1 MYKKIIFIKKKEM
14 ATITLKGNEIHTK
27 GALPA
32 IASKLADTLLIA
44 NTLAEKKISDDKGK
58 RIVLNIFPSI
68 DTGICAMS
76 VKQFNKDA
84 ANLENTVVLSISKD
98 LPFALSRFCGAE
110 GIENVETLSAF
121 RTDDFS
127 ALEIVDGPLK
137 GLLSRCI
144 IVADEEGT
152 VLYTEQVPEITIE
165 PNYKAAL
172 AAL

>member
-1 MYKKIIFIKKKEM
+1 MASITLGGNPINTCGDLPKIGSKAPEFHLVQNDLSEAKLSDYKGSKII
-14 ATITLKGNEIHTK
+14 
-27 GALPA
+27 
-32 IASKLADTLLIA
+32 
-44 NTLAEKKISDDKGK
+44 
-58 RIVLNIFPSI
+58 LNIFPSI

-144 IVADEEGT
+144 IVADEERT